1 MASRRGLAERTT
13 VTFRFGQDDFEFFF
27 QWLTGAQ
34 THGGSEVGEAFYAA
48 SRITDGDPESWAQ
61 EWSALADRVEARA
74 RASLA
79 AGHRVSAHDAF
90 LRAYLYRRAPLA
102 FMHPTDSRYRPTYA
116 AAQELFRDGAA
127 LADPVIEQFHI
138 PFEDAALTGYFI
150 RAAEDTTPR
159 KTIMM
164 FGGGDTFV
172 EDLYYYLGPA
182 GTKRGYNVV
191 IADLPGQG
199 ILPADGLFMRPDAE
213 TPMTAIIDHVLNYE
227 SVDRERLA
235 AFGISAGGYLIP
247 RAATVDKRIRACIAS
262 SAILDFYQVWTRN
275 TSLDKLARVE
285 NTPLM
290 RLLER
295 MPSRRVAAV
304 SRLIST
310 YEWRWGVD
318 SITGLLEASR
328 AMTFDPA
335 HLSCPT
341 LVLIGQQEYDKFE
354 ASRQWAQRCIDEA
367 ATDHKK
373 LIVTPADEGAAT
385 HAIGTNLSLM
395 SQLVFDWLD
404 ETFADTTTEPR
415 QPARTRSPERPQAHS
430 PVHAR

>member
-13 VTFRFGQDDFEFFF
+13 VKFRFRQDDFEFFF
-27 QWLTGAQ
+27 QWLTGMQ

-61 EWSALADRVEARA
+61 EWSSLADRVAARA

-79 AGHRVSAHDAF
+79 AGHRVSAREAF

-102 FMHPTDSRYRPTYA
+102 FIHPTDARYRSTYQ
-116 AAQELFRDGAA
+116 AAQELFRLGAS
-127 LADPVIEQFHI
+127 LADPAIEAFRV
-138 PFEDAALTGYFI
+138 PFEDAKLSGYLI
-150 RAAEDTTPR
+150 RPSEDNTPR
-159 KTIMM
+159 KTILM

-199 ILPADGLFMRPDAE
+199 ILPADGLVMRADAE
-213 TPMTAIIDHVLNYE
+213 TPMTALIDRVVEYE
-227 SVDRERLA
+227 SVDHERLA

-247 RAATVDKRIRACIAS
+247 RATTVEKRIRACIAS
-262 SAILDFYQVWTRN
+262 SAILDFYDVWTRN
-275 TSLDKLARVE
+275 TSLAKLARLE
-285 NTPLM
+285 GTPVM
-290 RLLER
+290 GLLER
-295 MPSRRVAAV
+295 LPSRRVAAV

-310 YEWRWGVD
+310 YMWRWGVD
-318 SITGLLEASR
+318 SITDLLEASR

-335 HLSCPT
+335 QLSCPT

-354 ASRQWAQRCIDEA
+354 ASRQWAHRCIDEA
-367 ATDHKK
+367 ATDHKQ
-373 LIVTPADEGAAT
+373 LIVTPANEGAAT

-404 ETFADTTTEPR
+404 ETFADSKTGVR
-415 QPARTRSPERPQAHS
+415 QPERTA
-430 PVHAR
+430 AT